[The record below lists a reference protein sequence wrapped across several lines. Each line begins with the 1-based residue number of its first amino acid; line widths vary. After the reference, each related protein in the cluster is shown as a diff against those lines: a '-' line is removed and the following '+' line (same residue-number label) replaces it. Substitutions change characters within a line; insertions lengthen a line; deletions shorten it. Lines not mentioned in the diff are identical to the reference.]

1 MVRRHHAVLEA
12 LGASRETRVVTITV
26 RSPEEEYSPE
36 LAAEPWP
43 SPGVAEELG
52 VGQLFVNE
60 GPLSA
65 LNGLLRM
72 VANDECRGVMIL
84 PVDLTWIF
92 HPYDGGADVITAT
105 SAERDWLAARFAS
118 WRSARPD
125 GL

>member
-1 MVRRHHAVLEA
+1 ML
-12 LGASRETRVVTITV
+12 ETRVVTVTV
-26 RSPEEEYSPE
+26 RYPEEEYSPA

-65 LNGLLRM
+65 VNGLLRM

-84 PVDLTWIF
+84 PIDLAWIF

-105 SAERDWLAARFAS
+105 SAERDLLSTRFSS